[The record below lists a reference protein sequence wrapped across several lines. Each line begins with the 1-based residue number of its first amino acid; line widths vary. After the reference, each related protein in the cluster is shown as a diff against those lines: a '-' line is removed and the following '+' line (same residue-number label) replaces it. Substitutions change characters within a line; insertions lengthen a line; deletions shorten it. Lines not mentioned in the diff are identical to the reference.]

1 MHTFDHKQTEEL
13 LPFAPLV
20 AQIEATLAAAKAGRA
35 HCPVRTAVPL
45 PGGGTLLTMPAADD
59 AFAVVKTVTVHPD
72 NPARGLPAIG
82 VQVLLMDA
90 TTGQQLAVLDGEAL
104 TAQRTAAV
112 SVAAVQRMRQTAPK
126 RLLVIGAGVQ
136 GRVHAQAFAAC
147 LGVREVWIAGRSP
160 EHVQSLM
167 EELTSQDIAAHAVTD
182 LAQATAQADLIVT
195 ATTSSTPVLPDT
207 VQHGAIICAV
217 GAFKA
222 SMAELPASVV
232 QRSHVVVDTLAGCR
246 AEAGDLLQANL
257 DWTNVVALQDAGPL
271 DSNRPAVFK
280 SVGSALWDLAAARC
294 AWQQFQATH
303 P

>member
-1 MHTFDHKQTEEL
+1 MHTFDHAQTEAL

-20 AQIEATLAAAKAGRA
+20 AQIEAVLAAAKAGRA
-35 HCPVRTAVPL
+35 YCPVRTAVPL
-45 PGGGTLLTMPAADD
+45 PGGGTLLTMPAADE

-82 VQVLLMDA
+82 AQVLLMDA
-90 TTGQQLAVLDGEAL
+90 ATGEQLAVLDGEVL
-104 TAQRTAAV
+104 TARRTAAV
-112 SVAAVQRMRQTAPK
+112 SVAAVRRMRQAPPK
-126 RLLVIGAGVQ
+126 RLLLIGAGVQ

-147 LGVREVWIAGRSP
+147 MGVGEVRIAGRSP
-160 EHVQSLM
+160 ENVGALVNALNAQG
-167 EELTSQDIAAHAVTD
+167 IATQAVTD
-182 LAQATAQADLIVT
+182 LAQAAAQADLIIT
-195 ATTSSTPVLPDT
+195 TTTSSTPVLPDT
-207 VQHGAIICAV
+207 VQSGAIICAV

-222 SMAELPASVV
+222 SMAELPASLV

-246 AEAGDLLQANL
+246 AEAGDLLQANI
-257 DWTNVVALQDAGPL
+257 DWSKVVALQDAGPL